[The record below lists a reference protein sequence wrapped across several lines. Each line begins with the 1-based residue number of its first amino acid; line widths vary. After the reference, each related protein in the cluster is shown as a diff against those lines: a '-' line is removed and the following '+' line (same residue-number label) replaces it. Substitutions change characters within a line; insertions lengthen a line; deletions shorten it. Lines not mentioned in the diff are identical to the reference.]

1 MSDRAFPNRATAA
14 PDIAVRRDA
23 RTLTV
28 RGAREHNLK
37 NVDLAIPRDSLVVFT
52 GLSGSGKSSLAFDT
66 IYAEGQRRYVESL
79 SAYARQFLEM
89 MQKPDVDQIDG
100 LSPAISIE
108 QKTTSKNPRSTVGTV
123 TEIYDYM
130 RLLWARTGVPYSPAT
145 GLPIESQT
153 VSQMVDRTLA
163 LPEGTRLYLLA
174 PVVRGRKGEY
184 RKELAEWMKKGFQR
198 VKIDGAFHEIAEAP
212 ALDKKIKHDI
222 DVVVDRI
229 VVRAD
234 LAARLADSFE
244 TALALADGIA
254 VAEYADEK
262 DETGAARRIL
272 FSEKFACPVSGFTIS
287 EIEPRLFSFNNP
299 FGACPACDGLGVEQ
313 TIDPDLVV
321 PDRMRSLKQGAIAP
335 WAKSTSPYYGQTLD
349 ALAKHYDFKL
359 NVPFAD
365 LPEQAR
371 DVLLFGS
378 GSEKITFAYDDGMRA
393 YETSKTF
400 EGVVRNLDRRWKET
414 DSDWA
419 REEISKYFST
429 VPCKACSGYRL
440 KPEALAVKVAG
451 KHIGEVGELSVRSAS
466 AWFEALPGE
475 LTDKQNEIAGR
486 ILKEIR
492 ERLIFLLDVG
502 LEYLTLTRASGTLS
516 GGESQR
522 IRLASQIGSG
532 LTGVLYVLD
541 EPSIGLHQ
549 RDNARLL
556 DTLKHLRDL
565 GNTVIVVEHDEDA
578 ILAADYVVDVGPG
591 AGIHGGR
598 IVSQGTP
605 AQILADPNSL
615 TGQYL
620 TGQLSVGVP
629 ARRKPNPKR
638 MLKLSGARGNNLK
651 DVTAEIPLG
660 LFTCITGVSGGGKST
675 LLIDTLYK
683 AVARRLNGASEA
695 PAPFDRLEGLEHL
708 DKVIDIDQSP
718 IGRTPRSNPATYTG
732 AFTPIREWFSGLP
745 EAKARGYGAGRF
757 SFNVKGGRC
766 EACQGDGVIKIEM
779 HFLPDVYVTCDVCKG
794 KRYNRETLE
803 VSFKNKSIADVLDM
817 TVEEGA
823 QFFKA
828 VPSVREKLETLHR
841 VGLDYIKVGQQAT
854 TLSGG
859 EAQRVKLS
867 KELSKRATGRTLYI
881 LDEPTTGLHF
891 HDVKKLLEV
900 LHELVEQ
907 GNTVVVIEHNLE
919 VIKTADWILDLGP
932 EGGDGGGEIVVAGTP
947 EQVAQ
952 HPRSHTGHFL
962 AEVLARRPMAK
973 ATPTAAVETA
983 PTTKALSPAKAS
995 TGKMSTAKVEA
1006 RKAVTRNAPANP
1018 EALDREPAAD
1028 AQTAGKVGETV
1039 GVEDKATPAKAAP
1052 RPRGRRRQ
1060 AAE

>member
-1 MSDRAFPNRATAA
+1 MNDLFDSADKGPGRQNGRQNGSKEGRAREARDTRV
-14 PDIAVRRDA
+14 IAI
-23 RTLTV
+23 

-37 NVDLAIPRDSLVVFT
+37 NIDLDLPRDQLVVIT

-108 QKTTSKNPRSTVGTV
+108 QKTTSRNPRSTVGTV
-123 TEIYDYM
+123 TEIHDYM
-130 RLLWARTGVPYSPAT
+130 RLLWARVGVPYSPAT

-153 VSQMVDRTLA
+153 VSQMVDRIMA

-184 RKELAEWMKKGFQR
+184 RKELAEFGKKGYQR
-198 VKIDGAFHEIAEAP
+198 VKVDGAFYEIADVP
-212 ALDKKIKHDI
+212 ALDKKFTHDI
-222 DVVVDRI
+222 DVVVDRL
-229 VVRAD
+229 VVRPDIAT
-234 LAARLADSFE
+234 RLADSLE
-244 TALALADGIA
+244 QALKLADGLA
-254 VAEYADEK
+254 VAELADAAPAAGAK
-262 DETGAARRIL
+262 ANKQRNETAERL
-272 FSEKFACPVSGFTIS
+272 VFSEKFACPVSGFTIP

-299 FGACPACDGLGVEQ
+299 FGACPKCGGLGVEQ
-313 TIDPDLVV
+313 HIDPDLVI
-321 PDRMRSLKQGAIAP
+321 PDKERTLRKGAIAP
-335 WAKSTSPYYGQTLD
+335 WAKSSSPYYTQTLA
-349 ALAKHYDFKL
+349 ALGKHYRFTLDTKWK
-359 NVPFAD
+359 D
-365 LPEQAR
+365 LPKKTQE
-371 DVLLFGS
+371 VILYGS
-378 GSEKITFAYDDGMRA
+378 GDDEIRFAYDDGMRA
-393 YETSKTF
+393 YETKRPF
-400 EGVVRNLDRRWKET
+400 EGVITNLERRYKET
-414 DSDWA
+414 DSEWA
-419 REEISKYFST
+419 REEIGRFFT
-429 VPCKACSGYRL
+429 DVPCAACHGYRL
-440 KPEALAVKVAG
+440 KPEALCVKIAER
-451 KHIGEVGELSVRSAS
+451 HIGEVSDLSVKAAA
-466 AWFEALPGE
+466 AWFAELPDK
-475 LTDKQNEIAGR
+475 LNAKQNEIAVR

-492 ERLIFLLDVG
+492 ARLKFLVDVG
-502 LEYLTLTRASGTLS
+502 LDYLTLARASGTLS

-556 DTLKHLRDL
+556 DTLKRLRDL

-578 ILAADYVVDVGPG
+578 IRIADYVVDVGPG
-591 AGIHGGR
+591 AGVHGGH
-598 IVSQGTP
+598 VVAQGTP
-605 AQILADPNSL
+605 MDIMSNPKSL

-620 TGQLSVGVP
+620 TGAREIAIPERRPINP
-629 ARRKPNPKR
+629 ART
-638 MLKLSGARGNNLK
+638 LKLIGARGNNLK
-651 DVTAEIPLG
+651 NVTAEIPFG

-683 AVARRLNGASEA
+683 ALARRLNGASEA
-695 PAPFDRLEGLEHL
+695 PAPFDRIEGIEHL

-732 AFTPIREWFSGLP
+732 AFTPIREWFAGLP
-745 EAKARGYGAGRF
+745 ESKARGYEPGRF

-803 VSFKNKSIADVLDM
+803 VLFRGKSIADVLDM
-817 TVEEGA
+817 TVEEA
-823 QFFKA
+823 LEFFKA
-828 VPSVREKLETLHR
+828 VPRVRDILNLLHR
-841 VGLDYIKVGQQAT
+841 VGLDYIHVGQQAT

-859 EAQRVKLS
+859 EAQRVKLA

-891 HDVKKLLEV
+891 HDVAKLLEV
-900 LHELVEQ
+900 LHELVET

-919 VIKTADWILDLGP
+919 VLKTADWIIDLGP
-932 EGGDGGGEIVVAGTP
+932 EGGDGGGEIVAAGTP
-947 EQVAQ
+947 EDIVREK
-952 HPRSHTGHFL
+952 RSYTGQFL
-962 AEVLARRPMAK
+962 KPVLARS
-973 ATPTAAVETA
+973 AV
-983 PTTKALSPAKAS
+983 S
-995 TGKMSTAKVEA
+995 
-1006 RKAVTRNAPANP
+1006 
-1018 EALDREPAAD
+1018 
-1028 AQTAGKVGETV
+1028 AG
-1039 GVEDKATPAKAAP
+1039 
-1052 RPRGRRRQ
+1052 GRRRKRIE